1 MKSKCATI
9 ILNWN
14 GSTDTIACIKSII
27 DNPEDQTDL
36 IIIDNNSDCEQYNTL
51 REYIFGLSVVDTFA
65 NPSFP
70 NNAEVEQSDLF
81 HKRSLKIYLI
91 RMKTNYGFS
100 KACNA
105 GAYLAEQLGYQY
117 ILFLNNDTE
126 VTDGFLQS
134 LIGELEAK
142 REVIA
147 VIPQIRY
154 FHNKNKIWNCGGD
167 ISKYGNR
174 KYFYAN
180 ADYRNISDNVKKINI
195 NFATGCCIL
204 FRTKEFLTI
213 GMFTE
218 KFFFGEED
226 IELALRLKLLNKKM
240 LCDMN
245 SIIYHKVGA
254 SISGDQSKLLRK
266 AYIHYLNRLV
276 NMKAY
281 LGAKWYIWMLPSV
294 VKIMLNIIRL
304 NKVSVRQFF
313 RFITAIVLDAYK
325 SESVDKAK
333 FEKILRDGF

>member
-1 MKSKCATI
+1 MKSKCATV

-14 GSTDTIACIKSII
+14 GSADTIACIKSII
-27 DNPEDQTDL
+27 DNRVEQTDL
-36 IIIDNNSDCEQYNTL
+36 IIIDNNSAYEQYKKL
-51 REYIFGLSVVDTFA
+51 REYISDISVVETFA

-70 NNAEVEQSDLF
+70 NDAEVEISGLYQ
-81 HKRSLKIYLI
+81 KETQNIYLI
-91 RMKTNYGFS
+91 RMTTNYGFS

-105 GAYLAEQLGYQY
+105 GAFLAEQLGYKY

-126 VTDGFLQS
+126 VTENFLQS
-134 LIGELEAK
+134 LIGDLDEK
-142 REVIA
+142 SDVFA

-154 FHNKNKIWNCGGD
+154 FYNKNKIWNCGGN
-167 ISKYGNR
+167 INNYGNR
-174 KYFYAN
+174 KYLHAN
-180 ADYRNISDNVKKINI
+180 ADCRNISDNVKKINI

-204 FRTKEFLTI
+204 FRTNEFLSI

-226 IELALRLKLLNKKM
+226 IELALRLKSLNKKM
-240 LCDMN
+240 LCDMG

-276 NMKAY
+276 NMKSY
-281 LGAKWYIWMLPSV
+281 LGSKWFIWMIPSI
-294 VKIMLNIIRL
+294 VKIMFNIIRL
-304 NKVSVRQFF
+304 NKVSARQFF
-313 RFITAIVLDAYK
+313 KFTTAIVLDAYK

-333 FEKILRDGF
+333 FEKILRNGF